1 MKCKMT
7 GATSLAG
14 AFVAG
19 MVATTALVGGMAT
32 PGAKARGI
40 VAQGQEVIVQ
50 RVVNPTI
57 TDEDI
62 TLLRQDLRAKKM
74 QVIGQNMSLSDM
86 EAERFWPIYNH
97 YVKDLQEVNNQKYAL
112 LKQYAEM
119 WATMTDEDIVLL
131 RQDLREMKM
140 QVIGQNMS
148 LSDTEAEKFWPI
160 YNHYVKDLQE
170 VNNQKYALLKQY
182 AEMWATMTDGDA
194 LIYVRHWLEADGQ
207 AQALRL
213 KYVPVVSQVLP
224 GKKAATF
231 FQLDR
236 RLNMIVDLQLFSQI
250 PLAHVKE

>member
-1 MKCKMT
+1 MNCKMT
-7 GATSLAG
+7 RVAGLAG

-19 MVATTALVGGMAT
+19 MLAATALGAGMAAA
-32 PGAKARGI
+32 GAKTRG
-40 VAQGQEVIVQ
+40 VTGPEQEVTVQ
-50 RVVNPTI
+50 RIISPTV

-62 TLLRQDLRAKKM
+62 ALLRKDLRA
-74 QVIGQNMSLSDM
+74 
-86 EAERFWPIYNH
+86 
-97 YVKDLQEVNNQKYAL
+97 
-112 LKQYAEM
+112 
-119 WATMTDEDIVLL
+119 
-131 RQDLREMKM
+131 MKM
-140 QVIGQNMS
+140 QVIGQNMP
-148 LSDTEAEKFWPI
+148 LSDTEAQKFWPI

-182 AEMWATMTDGDA
+182 AEMWATMSDEDA
-194 LIYVRHWLEADGQ
+194 MIYVRHWLEADGE

-250 PLAHVKE
+250 PLAHLKE

>member
-1 MKCKMT
+1 MHSDLLFSVVLCAKATEIRRKIMKCKIA
-7 GATSLAG
+7 GAARLAG

-19 MVATTALVGGMAT
+19 MVVATALGGGMAAGEAKT
-32 PGAKARGI
+32 LGAA
-40 VAQGQEVIVQ
+40 VQEQQVTVQ
-50 RVVNPTI
+50 RVISPTV

-62 TLLRQDLRAKKM
+62 ALLRQDLRA
-74 QVIGQNMSLSDM
+74 
-86 EAERFWPIYNH
+86 
-97 YVKDLQEVNNQKYAL
+97 
-112 LKQYAEM
+112 
-119 WATMTDEDIVLL
+119 
-131 RQDLREMKM
+131 MKM

-148 LSDTEAEKFWPI
+148 LSETQGEKFWPI

-182 AEMWATMTDGDA
+182 AEMWATMTDQDA

-207 AQALRL
+207 VQALRL

-224 GKKAATF
+224 GRKAATF

-236 RLNMIVDLQLFSQI
+236 RLNMIIDLQLFSQI

>member
-7 GATSLAG
+7 GAAG
-14 AFVAG
+14 LVAAFVAG
-19 MVATTALVGGMAT
+19 MVVATALGGGMT
-32 PGAKARGI
+32 GAA
-40 VAQGQEVIVQ
+40 AQGQQVAVQ
-50 RVVNPTI
+50 RVISPTV

-62 TLLRQDLRAKKM
+62 ALLRQDLRA
-74 QVIGQNMSLSDM
+74 
-86 EAERFWPIYNH
+86 
-97 YVKDLQEVNNQKYAL
+97 
-112 LKQYAEM
+112 
-119 WATMTDEDIVLL
+119 
-131 RQDLREMKM
+131 MKM

-148 LSDTEAEKFWPI
+148 LSEEEGQKFWPI

-182 AEMWATMTDGDA
+182 AEMWATMTDQDA
-194 LIYVRHWLEADGQ
+194 LIYVRNWLESDGK

-224 GKKAATF
+224 GRKAATF

-236 RLNMIVDLQLFSQI
+236 RLNMMIDLQLFSQI